1 LIAVEKRPFNP
12 FASASTG
19 LPRRAGAA
27 ALTLL
32 AALGGFGLGPQVQAG
47 PALATGKDFVAQARE
62 VMQSAASKLE
72 IPGARIEV
80 EVGELDSRLHLAPCA
95 QVQAYLPANA
105 RAWGRTRVGLRCT
118 QGEKLWNV
126 SVPVVVRVLAAAP
139 TLKSALPAG
148 TVLKPEHL
156 DAALVDWALQLET
169 PVQAAP
175 ALVDRVLAHA
185 LPAGSA
191 IRPADLRARL
201 WFAAGD
207 TVRVEAKGEGFSVST
222 TAQALGPGAEGQ
234 RVRVRTE
241 AGQVLTGLAVGA
253 HRVEVA
259 L

>member
-1 LIAVEKRPFNP
+1 LIPVEKRLFNP
-12 FASASTG
+12 FASACAG
-19 LPRRAGAA
+19 LPSRADAAAA
-27 ALTLL
+27 ALAVGLL
-32 AALGGFGLGPQVQAG
+32 AWATAHAAG
-47 PALATGKDFVAQARE
+47 PTAGAKDFVAQARE
-62 VMQSAASKLE
+62 VMQQAASKVE
-72 IPGARIEV
+72 VPGARIEV
-80 EVGELDSRLHLAPCA
+80 EVGELDPRLQLAPCT

-126 SVPVVVRVLAAAP
+126 SVPVVVRVLASAP
-139 TLKSALPAG
+139 VLKGALPAG
-148 TVLKPEHL
+148 TVLTPAHL
-156 DAALVDWALQLET
+156 DTAVVDWATQPEA
-169 PVQAAP
+169 PVLMP
-175 ALVDRVLAHA
+175 KALVDRVLAHA

-191 IRPADLRARL
+191 VRPADLRARL

-253 HRVEVA
+253 HRVEVS